1 MRNRIIGIC
10 LFAVT
15 LYGFFILTSQFTEIN
30 TGMLGNVVEFLLSM
44 FCGILSYVFLFIL
57 LGYSLLMIALKN
69 IKIKKLKFIAI
80 ILTFITLSIL
90 LVIIQSSEAN
100 LHKNFINEFLRV
112 GGSGNSGG
120 MLGSAFLI
128 VLYPYLGTIG
138 IYICDSAILIISLLI
153 LFEEA
158 LKNSIIN
165 FWSGRS
171 SRREARTALALERG
185 KAREHKMAVKFERDL
200 QKQRKKE
207 KSFANTPIEKHFEV
221 EDESVQPIQNV
232 KKRDKIVTFQLDDMK
247 GMLKE
252 PLIKGE
258 RQKISLFELDDKP
271 QTVDKKST
279 EMNTQGVQ
287 VRIKPPQNLH
297 NTNDKESL
305 EKVSVND
312 IFDEKRVSKVDT
324 EKERLYYLDKI
335 IKLEGALAQ
344 YGIAATV
351 VNYEVGPV
359 ITRFELSIE
368 QGVRVKRVSSLS
380 DDIAMILEAKSIRI
394 EAPIPGKNLI
404 GIEVPNGVAEPV
416 YFSEIVKDK
425 AFQDSTSELSVI
437 LGKDIIGKNVVI
449 DLKKMPHLLIAG
461 RTGSGKSVGINTLI
475 SSILLK
481 SGPDK
486 VRFIMVDPKMVELMP
501 YNDIKHLL
509 VPVITEPK
517 LAAVALR
524 WAVNEMEERY
534 KKLSALG
541 VRNIEGYNGKN
552 VSEFMYYIVIII
564 DEFAD
569 LMMVAPGTLEE
580 SIARIAQ
587 KARAVGIH
595 LVMATQRP
603 STDVITGTIKANLPS
618 RISFSVAS
626 QIDSRT
632 ILDQTGAEK
641 LLGKG
646 DMLYSESSSPNLVRI
661 QGAFIS
667 DDEVIKLT
675 EHLKKL
681 GEPNYNEEIISE
693 TTSIS
698 GDVDDMYDQA
708 VALLEGESKVST
720 SYLQRKLKVGYSRA
734 ARIIDQLQENG
745 IINDNKEV
753 M

>member
-1 MRNRIIGIC
+1 MRNRIIGIG
-10 LFAVT
+10 LFAVS
-15 LYGFFILTSQFTEIN
+15 LYGFFILTSQFTGIN
-30 TGMLGNVVEFLLSM
+30 TGMLGSVVEFLLSM
-44 FCGILSYVFLFIL
+44 FCGVLSYIFLLIL
-57 LGYSLLMIALKN
+57 LGYSILMIVLKN
-69 IKIKKLKFIAI
+69 IKIKKLKFTAVIVV
-80 ILTFITLSIL
+80 FITLAIL
-90 LVIIQSSEAN
+90 LVMAQSNEQA
-100 LHKNFINEFLRV
+100 LKKGFVDEFLRV
-112 GGSGNSGG
+112 GGSGDSGG

-128 VLYPYLGTIG
+128 VLYPYLGIVG
-138 IYICDSAILIISLLI
+138 VYISDSAILVISLII
-153 LFEEA
+153 LFEESLKSMIKNFILGSGARKEKKQAFALAKKKAYEQKLA
-158 LKNSIIN
+158 LKNE
-165 FWSGRS
+165 
-171 SRREARTALALERG
+171 RENL
-185 KAREHKMAVKFERDL
+185 KK
-200 QKQRKKE
+200 RKKE
-207 KSFANTPIEKHFEV
+207 RIFEKTPLEKPLDFQSDEV
-221 EDESVQPIQNV
+221 EESP
-232 KKRDKIVTFQLDDMK
+232 KMKRSEKVVTFQLGDNK
-247 GMLKE
+247 RTKAE
-252 PLIKGE
+252 APIPASK
-258 RQKISLFELDDKP
+258 QKISLFELDDKNP
-271 QTVDKKST
+271 LDDRRALTPNFSKEEKLKSIAKEQDT
-279 EMNTQGVQ
+279 G
-287 VRIKPPQNLH
+287 
-297 NTNDKESL
+297 ESL
-305 EKVSVND
+305 EKVSVD
-312 IFDEKRVSKVDT
+312 QIFDEKKVLKVDE
-324 EKERLYYLDKI
+324 EKERLYYMDKI
-335 IKLEGALAQ
+335 QKLEGALAQ

-368 QGVRVKRVSSLS
+368 QGIRVKKVSSLA
-380 DDIAMILEAKSIRI
+380 DDIAMNLEAKSIRI

-404 GIEVPNGVAEPV
+404 GIEVPNRVAEPV

-425 AFQDSTSELSVI
+425 AFTESTSELSVI
-437 LGKDIIGKNVVI
+437 LGKDIVGKNIVI

-481 SGPDK
+481 SGPEK

-534 KKLSALG
+534 KKLSALQ
-541 VRNIEGYNGKN
+541 VRNIEGYNGRNPKD
-552 VSEFMYYIVIII
+552 FMYYIVIII

-626 QIDSRT
+626 GIDSRT

-646 DMLYSESSSPNLVRI
+646 DMLYSESSSPNLSRI

-667 DDEVIKLT
+667 DEEVIKLT
-675 EHLKKL
+675 EHLKRL
-681 GEPNYNEEIISE
+681 GEPDYNEEIISE
-693 TTSIS
+693 STCVS

-708 VALLEGESKVST
+708 IALLEGESKVST
-720 SYLQRKLKVGYSRA
+720 SFLQRKLKVGYARA